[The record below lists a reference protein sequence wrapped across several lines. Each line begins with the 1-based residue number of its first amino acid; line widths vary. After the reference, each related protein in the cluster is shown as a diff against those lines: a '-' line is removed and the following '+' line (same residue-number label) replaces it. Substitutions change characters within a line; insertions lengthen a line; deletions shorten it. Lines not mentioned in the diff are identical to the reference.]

1 MNTTPSP
8 LLEVDNLVKHYPI
21 RHGLFH
27 REAGAVR
34 AVDGVSFSLKEGET
48 FGLVGESGCGKS
60 TLVKALLWL
69 DPPTAGEVRFQGKR
83 VTGDDVQALRRHMQM
98 VFQDPYTSLPPRM
111 RVGDVVADPL
121 RIHKLGDRDTIERR
135 VRHLLQEVGLNPAR
149 SHEYPFQFSGGQ
161 RQRIGIARA
170 LAVEPALLLLDEAV
184 SALDVSVQA
193 QVLNL
198 LKDLQERRRLTYIFI
213 SHDLGVVRYMSD
225 RIAVMYLGRFVEQG
239 PAEQVAT
246 RPIHPYT
253 RALLSAVPEL
263 HVHKR
268 RAERIRLTGEP
279 PKPSNPPS
287 GCAFHPRCPM
297 AQAICATET
306 PPLREWLPGR
316 FAACHFALESL
327 HAGEATPPSVIP
339 PPLSVIPT
347 KEGSRLPAAG
357 LSHVPRSFVPQDD
370 SVVGDDEK
378 VRETTLGGEK

>member
-1 MNTTPSP
+1 MPS
-8 LLEVDNLVKHYPI
+8 LLEVDNLDKHYPI
-21 RHGLFH
+21 RHGLLH

-60 TLVKALLWL
+60 TLVKALLLL
-69 DPPTAGEVRFQGKR
+69 DPPTAGEVRFRGKP
-83 VTGDDVQALRRHMQM
+83 VTAADAQTLRRHVQM

-121 RIHKLGDRDTIERR
+121 RIHKLGDRATIERR
-135 VRHLLQEVGLNPAR
+135 VRQLLQEVGLDPAR
-149 SHEYPFQFSGGQ
+149 IHEYPFQFSGGQ

-198 LKDLQERRRLTYIFI
+198 LKDLQERHRLTYIFI

-225 RIAVMYLGRFVEQG
+225 RIAVMYLGKFVEQG

-246 RPIHPYT
+246 QPIHPYT
-253 RALLSAVPEL
+253 RALLSAVPDL
-263 HVHKR
+263 QVHKR
-268 RAERIRLTGEP
+268 RGARIQLAGEP
-279 PKPSNPPS
+279 PNPSNPPS

-297 AQAICATET
+297 AQAICSVET
-306 PPLREWLPGR
+306 PPLREWQPGR

-327 HAGEATPPSVIP
+327 HAGEATPASVIPSPSVI
-339 PPLSVIPT
+339 LSVS
-347 KEGSRLPAAG
+347 EESRLPAAG
-357 LSHVPRSFVPQDD
+357 SSHEPRSFVPQDD
-370 SVVGDDEK
+370 NVVGDGETK
-378 VRETTLGGEK
+378 RENTLGGKG